1 MYIEQVNSPQDI
13 KRFSAEQLRQL
24 AGEVRNALLTK
35 LSAHGGHVGP
45 NLGMVEATI
54 ALHYVFNSPTDK
66 MVYDVS
72 HQSYTHK
79 MLTGRKGAFL
89 NPEDYD
95 VVSGYTN
102 PRESGHDFFT
112 IGHTSTSVS
121 LACGLAKARDLK
133 GGHENI
139 IAVIG
144 MDRSAAEKLM
154 KV

>member
-13 KRFSAEQLRQL
+13 KQFSAEQLRQL

-79 MLTGRKGAFL
+79 MLTGRKDAFL

-102 PRESGHDFFT
+102 PREAGTIFHYRPYFHLCQSGLRSCQSQRSERRTREYHCRDRGW
-112 IGHTSTSVS
+112 IAQRRGS
-121 LACGLAKARDLK
+121 L
-133 GGHENI
+133 
-139 IAVIG
+139 
-144 MDRSAAEKLM
+144 
-154 KV
+154 

>member
-13 KRFSAEQLRQL
+13 KQFFAEQLRQL
-24 AGEVRNALLTK
+24 AGEIRNALLTK

-79 MLTGRKGAFL
+79 MLTGRKDAFL

-102 PRESGHDFFT
+102 PRESGHDFSLSA
-112 IGHTSTSVS
+112 ILPPLSVW
-121 LACGLAKARDLK
+121 LAVLPKP
-133 GGHENI
+133 EI
-139 IAVIG
+139 
-144 MDRSAAEKLM
+144 
-154 KV
+154 

>member
-13 KRFSAEQLRQL
+13 KQFSAEQLRQL

-79 MLTGRKGAFL
+79 MLDRKS
-89 NPEDYD
+89 
-95 VVSGYTN
+95 VV
-102 PRESGHDFFT
+102 
-112 IGHTSTSVS
+112 
-121 LACGLAKARDLK
+121 
-133 GGHENI
+133 
-139 IAVIG
+139 
-144 MDRSAAEKLM
+144 
-154 KV
+154 

>member
-13 KRFSAEQLRQL
+13 KQFSAEQLRQL

-79 MLTGRKGAFL
+79 MLTGRKDAFL
-89 NPEDYD
+89 NPEMWCPDTPIP
-95 VVSGYTN
+95 GKA
-102 PRESGHDFFT
+102 GT
-112 IGHTSTSVS
+112 IFSLSAILPPLSVW
-121 LACGLAKARDLK
+121 LAVLPKP
-133 GGHENI
+133 EI
-139 IAVIG
+139 
-144 MDRSAAEKLM
+144 
-154 KV
+154 

>member
-13 KRFSAEQLRQL
+13 KQFFAEQLRQL
-24 AGEVRNALLTK
+24 AGEIRNALLTK

-79 MLTGRKGAFL
+79 MLTGRKDAFL

-95 VVSGYTN
+95 VVSGYTI
-102 PRESGHDFFT
+102 RGEKRC
-112 IGHTSTSVS
+112 VS
-121 LACGLAKARDLK
+121 KFGRS
-133 GGHENI
+133 ENI
-139 IAVIG
+139 
-144 MDRSAAEKLM
+144 
-154 KV
+154 